1 MEPMNKIIITCGTFR
16 NTYDDIGKI
25 RLFCLEGIAAS
36 FDQQHCQVECRS
48 LVAVNEAMIRDNP
61 VNQRGGLFMDAAV
74 ITIVRTAKRRPNCMI
89 TQNSGSATTG
99 LKCIKMAT

>member
-1 MEPMNKIIITCGTFR
+1 MMTLA
-16 NTYDDIGKI
+16 KI

-74 ITIVRTAKRRPNCMI
+74 ITIVRDGQAQTKLHDHSECRVGHHRSQMHQDGNLTHHPM
-89 TQNSGSATTG
+89 
-99 LKCIKMAT
+99 